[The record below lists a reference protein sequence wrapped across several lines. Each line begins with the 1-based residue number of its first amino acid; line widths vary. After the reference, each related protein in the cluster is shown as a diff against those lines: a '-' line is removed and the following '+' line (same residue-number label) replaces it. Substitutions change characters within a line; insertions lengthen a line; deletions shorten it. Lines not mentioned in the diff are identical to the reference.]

1 MCPSRQAG
9 LAKLVAQF
17 NAQQQLPEDYRIVF
31 ESARFRKPE
40 PMSDNGE
47 IAVARSSKKPH
58 P

>member
-1 MCPSRQAG
+1 M
-9 LAKLVAQF
+9 AQF